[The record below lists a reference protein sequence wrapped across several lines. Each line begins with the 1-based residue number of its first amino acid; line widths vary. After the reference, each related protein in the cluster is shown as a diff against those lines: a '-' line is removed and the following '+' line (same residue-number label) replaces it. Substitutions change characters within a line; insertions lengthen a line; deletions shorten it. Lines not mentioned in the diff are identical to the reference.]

1 MSTISEEPILH
12 IPESVRED
20 VLGYRGKLKA
30 FLDGATPAISF
41 KAYRV
46 PMGIYEQRT
55 DGRYMVR
62 VRLGAGIALPNQLE
76 RIAELSNTYGNR
88 ILHFTTRQ
96 DAQIHDVAI
105 EDTAHVLEGLLEA
118 GLTSRGGGGNT
129 VRNVSACP
137 RSGSCPNE
145 RFDVAPYAVATAEF
159 LLQHRSSFN
168 LPRKYKIAF
177 SGCGGDCALASVADL
192 GFFAQVRDGICGFS
206 VFAGGGLGMN
216 PRGGIRIEEFIR
228 PEQVFEVAEAI
239 RRVFDQHGD
248 RANKHKARLRYVLN
262 RVGDDAFK
270 ELYRK
275 ELAAVREQGL
285 DGDIPRLSE
294 IADRFGSSQ
303 DSSASPEDRH
313 ESVQET
319 HAKLSHLLLPE
330 KDPQRITIRLPLPLG
345 DISSDDLVVVA
356 GIAERYGQGFVRA
369 TQQQELLIPGVMRRD
384 VSEALGVLETTG
396 IFAEIA
402 TPRPRIVT
410 CAGASTCKLGLCQSR
425 QLAKALSEHFG
436 RQGVQPSS
444 RVPVIRIS
452 GCPNSCGGHHIG
464 AIGLEGRAER
474 HHGRLMPFYV
484 VMAGGKLSEDGARLA
499 EPLGSVPAKRI
510 PDLLAKAFAHDAA
523 NVDALHNLVSAYS
536 VLPKD
541 PPEDL
546 FRDFGEDKPFSLA
559 GRGPGEC
566 GVGVFD
572 VIQTDIH
579 EATRAVEATDAT
591 DDTRAKT
598 EALYRAILASAR

>member
-1 MSTISEEPILH
+1 
-12 IPESVRED
+12 
-20 VLGYRGKLKA
+20 
-30 FLDGATPAISF
+30 
-41 KAYRV
+41 
-46 PMGIYEQRT
+46 
-55 DGRYMVR
+55 
-62 VRLGAGIALPNQLE
+62 
-76 RIAELSNTYGNR
+76 
-88 ILHFTTRQ
+88 
-96 DAQIHDVAI
+96 
-105 EDTAHVLEGLLEA
+105 
-118 GLTSRGGGGNT
+118 
-129 VRNVSACP
+129 
-137 RSGSCPNE
+137 
-145 RFDVAPYAVATAEF
+145 
-159 LLQHRSSFN
+159 
-168 LPRKYKIAF
+168 
-177 SGCGGDCALASVADL
+177 
-192 GFFAQVRDGICGFS
+192 
-206 VFAGGGLGMN
+206 MN

-598 EALYRAILASAR
+598 EALYRAILASARSLLVIFGLELNKDREIFAAFERELVVPGWVRADTRDLIAAALDWKIDADAESLLAFADRVRELVTRVGALFASLDANLKFRLAPISQDEPPFTPSPAEEPIARVDLRGVACPLNFVKAKVALEKIPVNGVLEVLLDDGEPIRNVPASFTEQGQEVLAIEPFEDRHLLRLRRRK